1 MKYIRADRTCFDPRL
16 DMSRIFVEGW
26 FQWLKQLTKDK
37 EKLVRAFAHCFVLEN
52 YYVAVAD
59 DEVASFVAVT
69 DRKSPFM
76 VLDKKIL
83 RREMGLLRG
92 TIAYGVVNKYL
103 ANPVYPFSLESGT
116 GSFDIVG
123 TAPKFRG
130 QGIGRDLMLEAI
142 KDRDYGK
149 YVIETY
155 DTNHSAI
162 RLYEKVGFREFKR
175 LPEKNKRA
183 GFDYAVYLGLEV
195 D

>member
-1 MKYIRADRTCFDPRL
+1 MKYMRADQTSFDPRM

-26 FQWLKQLTKDK
+26 YQWLKHLAKDK
-37 EKLVRAFAHCFVLEN
+37 ERLVRAFAHCFVLEN
-52 YYVAVAD
+52 YYVAVTE

-76 VLDKKIL
+76 TVDKKVL
-83 RREMGLLRG
+83 RRELGLLRSA
-92 TIAYGVVNKYL
+92 IAYGVINKYL
-103 ANPVYPFSLESGT
+103 ANPVYPFSLEVGT

-123 TAPKFRG
+123 TVPKFRG
-130 QGIGRDLMLEAI
+130 QGIGRHLMLEAI
-142 KDRDYGK
+142 KDQGYNK

-175 LPEKNKRA
+175 VPEKNKRA
-183 GFDYAVYLGLEV
+183 GFDYAVYLKLEM